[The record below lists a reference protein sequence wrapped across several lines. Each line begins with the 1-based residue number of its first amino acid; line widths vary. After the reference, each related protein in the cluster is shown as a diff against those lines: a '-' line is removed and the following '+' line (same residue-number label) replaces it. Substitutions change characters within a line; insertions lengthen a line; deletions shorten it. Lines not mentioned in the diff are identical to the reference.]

1 MVNFNAAADTLDLA
15 LYEVLE
21 VLGLTEA
28 QAEKETLSVEEIL
41 DACYDN
47 GLGGLGD
54 DDWEGDSFAGT
65 YGY

>member
-1 MVNFNAAADTLDLA
+1 MTNFNAAADRLGLA

-21 VLGLTEA
+21 VLGLTHEEA
-28 QAEKETLSVEEIL
+28 ERESLTVDEIL

-47 GLGGLGD
+47 GLGD

>member
-1 MVNFNAAADTLDLA
+1 MTNFNAAADRLGLA

-21 VLGLTEA
+21 VLGLTREEA
-28 QAEKETLSVEEIL
+28 ERESLTVDEIL

-47 GLGGLGD
+47 GLGD
-54 DDWEGDSFAGT
+54 DDSFAGT

>member
-1 MVNFNAAADTLDLA
+1 MTNFNAAAEALGLA

-21 VLGLTEA
+21 VLGLTREEA
-28 QAEKETLSVEEIL
+28 ERESLSVDEIL
-41 DACYDN
+41 DALYDN
-47 GLGGLGD
+47 GLGD

>member
-47 GLGGLGD
+47 GLGD

>member
-28 QAEKETLSVEEIL
+28 QAERETLSVEEIL

-47 GLGGLGD
+47 GLGD

>member
-1 MVNFNAAADTLDLA
+1 MTNFNAAADRLGLA

-21 VLGLTEA
+21 VLNLTREEA
-28 QAEKETLSVEEIL
+28 ERESLTVDEIL

-47 GLGGLGD
+47 GLGD